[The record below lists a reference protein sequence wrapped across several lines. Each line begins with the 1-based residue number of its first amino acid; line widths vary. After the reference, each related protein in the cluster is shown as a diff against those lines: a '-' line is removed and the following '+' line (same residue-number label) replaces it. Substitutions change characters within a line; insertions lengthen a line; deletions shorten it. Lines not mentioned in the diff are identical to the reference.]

1 MIDIDPATGAP
12 ITASSTNQP
21 GSPNVNPDLSQA
33 ISGIGPSEGREPP
46 SFIAGNL
53 NPTNEPASQDNSAR
67 DKDKDP
73 LLGTG
78 TVAARPSAQDAA
90 TSGISGDS
98 QQNMRA
104 VDATG
109 GTLVKDG
116 SVSDHTSE
124 RINPTDLKKTADVM
138 NDQGLVGRRDPSR
151 EGGLIDG
158 EVMTEFKTRHEAMI
172 AGQHMTETVRVPLDM
187 QKDKAVVL
195 AHIQLVLR
203 DGGMD
208 SASQIKALERIAQ
221 VLNMSDVS
229 DLNSPAQQEVDKEDN
244 PAFQANVNKEKK

>member
-1 MIDIDPATGAP
+1 
-12 ITASSTNQP
+12 
-21 GSPNVNPDLSQA
+21 LSQA

-109 GTLVKDG
+109 GTLVK
-116 SVSDHTSE
+116 E
-124 RINPTDLKKTADVM
+124 TADVM